1 MFKVGFF
8 QSLLIPIEILS
19 LVLFAFIASVAVSI
33 STNDTKGLERAIE
46 RLRGFTDALRNLGT
60 ESQVLVV
67 FAFALFF
74 LTKSFL
80 SAVLLNKTFD
90 ILGREHENI
99 IKLKMPKFF
108 IHQNQRL
115 RLMSE
120 FPMT

>member
-67 FAFALFF
+67 FAFALFLF

-90 ILGREHENI
+90 I
-99 IKLKMPKFF
+99 
-108 IHQNQRL
+108 
-115 RLMSE
+115 
-120 FPMT
+120 